1 MRHAS
6 HLELHSHAGRLR
18 IGTMSGAAAAHPLGD
33 AGSSKLFQPVK
44 VGDIELAHRVV
55 MAPLTRLRAND
66 RGVHG
71 DLAVEYYSQRASFPG
86 SLLISEATYVSCFAE
101 GRSANAPGVWNDE
114 QIAGWKRVCYVEL
127 AP

>member
-1 MRHAS
+1 MN
-6 HLELHSHAGRLR
+6 
-18 IGTMSGAAAAHPLGD
+18 GAAAADPLRD

-71 DLAVEYYSQRASFPG
+71 DLAVEYYSQRASFLG
-86 SLLISEATYVSCFAE
+86 SLLISEATYVSRFAE

-114 QIAGWKRVCYVEL
+114 QIAGWKRVCCVKL
-127 AP
+127 VP